1 MSREEARSLLEEA
14 DLYEAIDE
22 EDRCRVIA
30 NAVELVGCQVTDSSG
45 RIWIVAEVGTKDGWP
60 TISGDEA
67 HPFWDRPEA
76 VTQVCPPVEG
86 PPGRKG
92 VRK

>member
-1 MSREEARSLLEEA
+1 MTRDEAQAMLERA

-22 EDRCRVIA
+22 EDRRRMIA

-45 RIWIVAEVGTKDGWP
+45 RIWIVAEVGTKNGWP
-60 TISGDEA
+60 TISGDDA

-76 VTQVCPPVEG
+76 VTQVCPPVDG
-86 PPGRKG
+86 TNR
-92 VRK
+92 